1 MCPERT
7 TSRKAEVP
15 GLVFVVW
22 QNEQTMY
29 EAVRRVKLVK
39 ERFSPTSERLLSL
52 FPSRSPEDRQVG
64 RNLKRFMGLCREM
77 LAVCSPQQHVEFEVE
92 WGDGRIFI
100 VGNNQELHHVY
111 TWDPFLGHEVQHT
124 TLLQLCPTFPVTQLS
139 QRLQE

>member
-64 RNLKRFMGLCREM
+64 CNLKRFMGLYREM
-77 LAVCSPQQHVEFEVE
+77 FATCAPHQHVEFEVE
-92 WGDGRIFI
+92 
-100 VGNNQELHHVY
+100 E
-111 TWDPFLGHEVQHT
+111 
-124 TLLQLCPTFPVTQLS
+124 S
-139 QRLQE
+139 LQEGKEGMKSDEEDREESESEDGEEAQEAEKSEETC